1 MIKRVIMKKIL
12 LSALMFASSVA
23 ISAPSDIV
31 YVADDYNL
39 TLWSTANYTGK
50 LQILATG
57 SPLTILG
64 EHATSNGLIKVK
76 TIDGTEGYVKV
87 KYVKKEA
94 PEHDRDDI
102 AAKNIA
108 ALQGQISKLEAELKA
123 AKEVITPG
131 TTLEQSLATERDKL
145 SRELN
150 ELKKISGGAV
160 QLKNERDELQER
172 FVTVERD
179 LQQMKLENQA
189 LLDTANQDWFLYG
202 GMLALVGVL
211 LGFILPKLSWKRNR
225 GGWDT
230 Y

>member
-1 MIKRVIMKKIL
+1 MKKII
-12 LSALMFASSVA
+12 LSALLFISVA
-23 ISAPSDIV
+23 AQAQNEIV

-39 TLWSTANYTGK
+39 TLWGTSNYTGK
-50 LQILATG
+50 IKSLPTG
-57 SPLTILG
+57 TPLTVIG
-64 EHATSNGLIKVK
+64 ERPTGNGLIKVK
-76 TIDGTEGYVKV
+76 TIDGTEGFIRF

-108 ALQGQISKLEAELKA
+108 ALQGQIAKLETELKA

-131 TTLEQSLATERDKL
+131 STLEQSLANERDKL

-150 ELKKISGGAV
+150 ELKRISGSAV

-172 FVTVERD
+172 YVAVERD
-179 LQQMKLENQA
+179 LQQVKLENQA
-189 LLDTANQDWFLYG
+189 LQDTANQDWFLYG

-211 LGFILPKLSWKRNR
+211 LGFILPKLSWKRSR

>member
-1 MIKRVIMKKIL
+1 MKKII
-12 LSALMFASSVA
+12 LSALMLVSIAA
-23 ISAPSDIV
+23 TAQSDIT
-31 YVADDYNL
+31 YVTDDYNL
-39 TLWSTANYTGK
+39 TLWGTSNYTGK
-50 LQILATG
+50 IKSLPTG
-57 SPLTILG
+57 TPLTIIG
-64 EHATSNGLIKVK
+64 ERPTSNGLIKVK
-76 TIDGTEGYVKV
+76 TIDGTEGFIKT
-87 KYVKKEA
+87 KYIKNEA

-123 AKEVITPG
+123 AKAVITPG
-131 TTLEQSLATERDKL
+131 STLEQSLATERDKL

-150 ELKKISGGAV
+150 ELKRISGSAV
-160 QLKNERDELQER
+160 QLKTERDELQER
-172 FVTVERD
+172 YVAVERD
-179 LQQMKLENQA
+179 LQQVKLENQA

-211 LGFILPKLSWKRNR
+211 LGFILPKLSWKRSR

>member
-1 MIKRVIMKKIL
+1 MKKIL
-12 LSALMFASSVA
+12 LSALMLASSVA

-50 LQILATG
+50 LQVLATG

-64 EHATSNGLIKVK
+64 EHPTSNGLIKVK
-76 TIDGTEGYVKV
+76 TIDGTEGYIKV

-108 ALQGQISKLEAELKA
+108 ALQGQISKLESELKA

-160 QLKNERDELQER
+160 QLKSERDELQER
-172 FVTVERD
+172 FVNVERD

-189 LLDTANQDWFLYG
+189 LHDTANQDWFLYG
-202 GMLALVGVL
+202 GVLALVGVL
-211 LGFILPKLSWKRNR
+211 LGFILPKLSWKRKSS
-225 GGWDT
+225 WDT

>member
-1 MIKRVIMKKIL
+1 MKKII
-12 LSALMFASSVA
+12 LSALMLASSVA

-50 LQILATG
+50 IQILATG

-64 EHATSNGLIKVK
+64 EHPTSNGLIKVK
-76 TIDGTEGYVKV
+76 TIDGTEGFVKV

-94 PEHDRDDI
+94 PEHDRNDI

-108 ALQGQISKLEAELKA
+108 ALQGQVSKLEGELKA
-123 AKEVITPG
+123 AKETITPG

-145 SRELN
+145 SRELG

-172 FVTVERD
+172 YVAVERD
-179 LQQMKLENQA
+179 LQQVKLENQA

-202 GMLALVGVL
+202 GILALVGVL
-211 LGFILPKLSWKRNR
+211 LGFILPKLSWKRR
-225 GGWDT
+225 SSWDT

>member
-1 MIKRVIMKKIL
+1 MKKIL
-12 LSALMFASSVA
+12 LSVLMLTSVA
-23 ISAPSDIV
+23 VQAQNDVV

-39 TLWSTANYTGK
+39 TLWGTSNYTGK
-50 LQILATG
+50 LKSLPTG
-57 SPLTILG
+57 TPLTVIG
-64 EHATSNGLIKVK
+64 EQPTHNGLIKVK
-76 TIDGTEGYVKV
+76 TIDGTEGFIRE
-87 KYVKKEA
+87 KYTKKEA
-94 PEHDRDDI
+94 PEHDRNDI
-102 AAKNIA
+102 ASKNIA
-108 ALQGQISKLEAELKA
+108 ALQGQVSALEAELKA

-150 ELKKISGGAV
+150 ELKKISGSAV

-172 FVTVERD
+172 FVSVERD
-179 LQQMKLENQA
+179 LQQVKLENQA

-211 LGFILPKLSWKRNR
+211 LGFILPKLSWKRSR

>member
-1 MIKRVIMKKIL
+1 MKKTLFAL
-12 LSALMFASSVA
+12 LMLTSSTVM
-23 ISAPSDIV
+23 SAPNDIV

-39 TLWSTANYTGK
+39 TLWSTSNYTGK
-50 LQILATG
+50 IQVLPTG
-57 SPLTILG
+57 SPLTIIG

-76 TIDGTEGYVKV
+76 TIDGTEGFIKF

-102 AAKNIA
+102 SAKNIA
-108 ALQGQISKLEAELKA
+108 ALQGQISKLEVELKA
-123 AKEVITPG
+123 AKAVVTPG

-150 ELKKISGGAV
+150 ELKKISGSAV
-160 QLKNERDELQER
+160 QLKTERDELQER
-172 FVTVERD
+172 YVAVERD
-179 LQQMKLENQA
+179 LQQVKLENQA
-189 LLDTANQDWFLYG
+189 LQDTANQDWFLYG

-211 LGFILPKLSWKRNR
+211 LGFILPKLSWKRSR

>member
-1 MIKRVIMKKIL
+1 MKKIV
-12 LSALMFASSVA
+12 LSALMLASSVA

-50 LQILATG
+50 LQVLPTG
-57 SPLTILG
+57 SPLTIIG
-64 EHATSNGLIKVK
+64 ERPTGNGLIKVK
-76 TIDGTEGYVKV
+76 SIDGTEGFIKT

-102 AAKNIA
+102 SAKNIA
-108 ALQGQISKLEAELKA
+108 ALQGQISTLEGELKA
-123 AKEVITPG
+123 AKETITPG

-145 SRELN
+145 SRELG
-150 ELKKISGGAV
+150 ELKKISGSAV

-172 FVTVERD
+172 YVAVERD
-179 LQQMKLENQA
+179 LQQVKLENQA
-189 LLDTANQDWFLYG
+189 LHDTANQDWFLYG
-202 GMLALVGVL
+202 GILALVGVL
-211 LGFILPKLSWKRNR
+211 LGFILPKLSWKRKSS
-225 GGWDT
+225 WDS

>member
-1 MIKRVIMKKIL
+1 MKKII
-12 LSALMFASSVA
+12 LSALMFVSMAANASN
-23 ISAPSDIV
+23 DIV

-39 TLWSTANYTGK
+39 TLWGTSNYTGK
-50 LQILATG
+50 VKSLPTG
-57 SPLTILG
+57 TPLTIIA
-64 EHATSNGLIKVK
+64 EHPTSNGLIKVK
-76 TIDGTEGYVKV
+76 TIDGTEGFVKT
-87 KYVKKEA
+87 KYIKNEA

-108 ALQGQISKLEAELKA
+108 ALQGQIGKLEGELKA

-150 ELKKISGGAV
+150 ELKRISGSAV

-179 LQQMKLENQA
+179 LQQVKLENQA

-202 GMLALVGVL
+202 GILALVGVL
-211 LGFILPKLSWKRNR
+211 LGFILPKLSWKRSR
-225 GGWDT
+225 GGWDS

>member
-1 MIKRVIMKKIL
+1 MKKII
-12 LSALMFASSVA
+12 LSALMFVSIAATASN
-23 ISAPSDIV
+23 DIV

-39 TLWSTANYTGK
+39 TLWGTSNYTGK
-50 LQILATG
+50 LKSLPTG
-57 SPLTILG
+57 TPLTIIA
-64 EHATSNGLIKVK
+64 ERPTSNGLIKVK
-76 TIDGTEGYVKV
+76 MIDGTEGFVKT
-87 KYVKKEA
+87 KYIKNEA

-108 ALQGQISKLEAELKA
+108 ALQGQIVKLESELKA

-150 ELKKISGGAV
+150 ELKRISGSAV

-172 FVTVERD
+172 YVAVERD
-179 LQQMKLENQA
+179 LQQVKLENQA

-202 GMLALVGVL
+202 GILALVGVL
-211 LGFILPKLSWKRNR
+211 LGFILPKLSWQSRRR

>member
-1 MIKRVIMKKIL
+1 MKKIL
-12 LSALMFASSVA
+12 LSALMFISVA
-23 ISAPSDIV
+23 ANAQNDIV

-39 TLWSTANYTGK
+39 TLWGTSNYTGK
-50 LQILATG
+50 VKSLPTG
-57 SPLTILG
+57 TPLTILG
-64 EHATSNGLIKVK
+64 EHPTSNGLIKVK
-76 TIDGTEGYVKV
+76 TIDGTEGFIKT
-87 KYVKKEA
+87 KYIKNEA

-102 AAKNIA
+102 ASKNIA
-108 ALQGQISKLEAELKA
+108 ALQGQISKLEGELKA

-145 SRELN
+145 SHELN
-150 ELKKISGGAV
+150 ELKRISGSAV

-172 FVTVERD
+172 YVSVERD
-179 LQQMKLENQA
+179 LQQVKLENQA

-202 GMLALVGVL
+202 GILALVGVL
-211 LGFILPKLSWKRNR
+211 LGFILPKLSWKRSR

>member
-1 MIKRVIMKKIL
+1 MKKIL
-12 LSALMFASSVA
+12 LSALILVSSMA
-23 ISAPSDIV
+23 HAAPSDIV

-50 LQILATG
+50 LQILPTG

-64 EHATSNGLIKVK
+64 EHPTTNGLIKVK
-76 TIDGTEGYVKV
+76 TIDGTEGFVKI

-108 ALQGQISKLEAELKA
+108 ALQGQISKLEGELKA
-123 AKEVITPG
+123 AKETITPG

-179 LQQMKLENQA
+179 LQQVKLENQA
-189 LLDTANQDWFLYG
+189 LQDTANQDWFLYG

-211 LGFILPKLSWKRNR
+211 LGFILPKLSWKRSR
-225 GGWDT
+225 GGWDS

>member
-1 MIKRVIMKKIL
+1 MKKIL
-12 LSALMFASSVA
+12 LSALLLASSVA
-23 ISAPSDIV
+23 ISAPNDIV
-31 YVADDYNL
+31 YIADDYNL

-50 LQILATG
+50 IQILPTG
-57 SPLTILG
+57 SPLTIIG
-64 EHATSNGLIKVK
+64 EHPTSNGLIKVK
-76 TIDGTEGYVKV
+76 TIDGTEGFIKY

-102 AAKNIA
+102 SSKNIA
-108 ALQGQISKLEAELKA
+108 ALQGQVSKLEGELKA
-123 AKEVITPG
+123 AKAVVTPG

-145 SRELN
+145 SRELI

-160 QLKNERDELQER
+160 QIKTERDELQER
-172 FVTVERD
+172 YVAVERD
-179 LQQMKLENQA
+179 LQQIKLENQA
-189 LLDTANQDWFLYG
+189 LQDTANQDWFLYG

-211 LGFILPKLSWKRNR
+211 LGFILPKLSWKRSR

>member
-1 MIKRVIMKKIL
+1 MKKIL
-12 LSALMFASSVA
+12 LSALILASSVA

-39 TLWSTANYTGK
+39 TLWGTSNYTGK
-50 LQILATG
+50 LQVLATG

-64 EHATSNGLIKVK
+64 ERPTSNGLIKVK
-76 TIDGTEGYVKV
+76 TIDGTEGYIKY

-108 ALQGQISKLEAELKA
+108 ALQGQISKLESELKA

-179 LQQMKLENQA
+179 LQQVKLENQA
-189 LLDTANQDWFLYG
+189 LKDTANQDWFLYG
-202 GMLALVGVL
+202 GILALVGVL

>member
-1 MIKRVIMKKIL
+1 MKKIL
-12 LSALMFASSVA
+12 LSALLLASSVA
-23 ISAPSDIV
+23 ISAPNEVV

-39 TLWSTANYTGK
+39 TLWSTSNYTGK
-50 LQILATG
+50 IQILPTG
-57 SPLTILG
+57 SPLTIIG
-64 EHATSNGLIKVK
+64 EHPTSNGLIKVK
-76 TIDGTEGYVKV
+76 TIDGTEGFIKF

-94 PEHDRDDI
+94 PEHDHDDI

-108 ALQGQISKLEAELKA
+108 ALQGQISKLEGELKA
-123 AKEVITPG
+123 AKAVITPG

-150 ELKKISGGAV
+150 ELKKISGSAV
-160 QLKNERDELQER
+160 QLKTERDELQER
-172 FVTVERD
+172 YVAVERD
-179 LQQMKLENQA
+179 LQQVKLENQA
-189 LLDTANQDWFLYG
+189 LQDTANQDWFLYG

-211 LGFILPKLSWKRNR
+211 LGFILPKLSWKRSR

>member
-1 MIKRVIMKKIL
+1 MKKLI
-12 LSALMFASSVA
+12 LSALMLFSIAA
-23 ISAPSDIV
+23 NAQNDIV

-39 TLWSTANYTGK
+39 TLWGTSNYTGK
-50 LQILATG
+50 VKSLPTG
-57 SPLTILG
+57 TPLTIIG
-64 EHATSNGLIKVK
+64 EHPTSNGLIKVK
-76 TIDGTEGYVKV
+76 TIDGTEGFIKT
-87 KYVKKEA
+87 KYIKNEA

-108 ALQGQISKLEAELKA
+108 ALQGQISKLESELKA

-150 ELKKISGGAV
+150 ELKRVSGSAV

-172 FVTVERD
+172 YVAVERD
-179 LQQMKLENQA
+179 LQQVKLENQA

-202 GMLALVGVL
+202 GILALVGVL
-211 LGFILPKLSWKRNR
+211 LGFILPKLSWKRSR

>member
-1 MIKRVIMKKIL
+1 MKKIL
-12 LSALMFASSVA
+12 LSALILVNSMAHA
-23 ISAPSDIV
+23 APSDIV

-39 TLWSTANYTGK
+39 TLWGTANYTGK
-50 LQILATG
+50 LQVLPTG

-64 EHATSNGLIKVK
+64 ERPTTNGLIKVK
-76 TIDGTEGYVKV
+76 TIDGTEGFIKV

-94 PEHDRDDI
+94 PEHDHDDI

-108 ALQGQISKLEAELKA
+108 ALQGQISKLEGELKA

-179 LQQMKLENQA
+179 LQQVKLENQA
-189 LLDTANQDWFLYG
+189 LQDTANQDWFLYG

-211 LGFILPKLSWKRNR
+211 LGFILPKLSWKRSR

>member
-1 MIKRVIMKKIL
+1 MKKRL
-12 LSALMFASSVA
+12 VAALMLVSSVA
-23 ISAPSDIV
+23 ISAPNEIV

-39 TLWSTANYTGK
+39 TLWGTSNYTGK
-50 LQILATG
+50 VASLPTG
-57 SPLTILG
+57 TPLTILG
-64 EHATSNGLIKVK
+64 EHPSSNGLIKVK
-76 TIDGTEGYVKV
+76 TIDGTEGYIKA

-108 ALQGQISKLEAELKA
+108 ALQGQISKLEGELKA

-150 ELKKISGGAV
+150 ELKKISGSAV

-172 FVTVERD
+172 FVAVERD
-179 LQQMKLENQA
+179 LQQVKLENQA
-189 LLDTANQDWFLYG
+189 LQDTANQDWFLYG
-202 GMLALVGVL
+202 GILALVGVL
-211 LGFILPKLSWKRNR
+211 LGFILPKLSWQRRR

>member
-1 MIKRVIMKKIL
+1 MKKIL
-12 LSALMFASSVA
+12 LSALLFASSVA
-23 ISAPSDIV
+23 ISAPNEVV

-50 LQILATG
+50 IQVLPTG
-57 SPLTILG
+57 SPLTIIG
-64 EHATSNGLIKVK
+64 EHPTSNGLIKIK
-76 TIDGTEGYVKV
+76 TIDGTEGFIKF

-108 ALQGQISKLEAELKA
+108 ALQGQITKLEGELKA
-123 AKEVITPG
+123 AKAVITPG

-145 SRELN
+145 SHELN
-150 ELKKISGGAV
+150 ELKKISGSAV
-160 QLKNERDELQER
+160 QLKTERDELQER
-172 FVTVERD
+172 YVAVERD
-179 LQQMKLENQA
+179 LQQVKLENQA
-189 LLDTANQDWFLYG
+189 LQDTANQDWFLYG

-211 LGFILPKLSWKRNR
+211 LGFILPKLSWKRSR
-225 GGWDT
+225 SSWDT